1 MSATDRIARIIVNL
15 ALDQTFDY
23 RVPEDLAG
31 KVQVGSK
38 VTIPFGKSSRD
49 GYVVALLKTSEFEDL
64 KEIKAVVG
72 DRPLIPEKLLALGQW
87 IADYYCCSREQATHA
102 LLPSVVRGGR
112 VSPKKQKF
120 VRLADDIDVATALE
134 KLGTRA
140 PRQADVLR
148 LLARN
153 NNVSLANLEK
163 AAKVTESPIRALEEK
178 KYIVIEDQVQTRN
191 PNASVAVLPT
201 QALPLNEEQA
211 DALQMVTDSV
221 AKDRRDVILL
231 YGVTGSGKTEVYL
244 QAIQA
249 CLDRG
254 EESIV
259 LVPEIALTP
268 QTIERFRGRFGDVV
282 SILHSHLSDGE
293 RYDEWTRINDGSVKI
308 AIGARSAVFA
318 PFRNPGLIVVDEE
331 HEPSYKQDRLP
342 RYNARD
348 IAVMRGQFE
357 NVTVMLGTATP
368 ALESMYNVER
378 GKYRVARLNKRADD
392 ALMPTMEIVDMAEV
406 AMKEGRPQIFSR
418 RLTTALQNVLEEGEQ
433 AMLFLNRRGYA
444 THMQCLKCGY
454 TASCDDC
461 TVRFTYHRQ
470 VDRLVCHMCGETRTA
485 PQTCPECND
494 DKIKYSGLGTEK
506 LESAIKGIL
515 PHARV
520 LRMDSDTMTR
530 KNSYREALTA
540 FRAGDYDILVGTQMI
555 AKGLHFPNVTLV
567 GIVFADL
574 TLNLPDFRAG
584 ERTFQLLV
592 QVAGRAG
599 RGELPGHVIVQ
610 TYTPFHPA
618 LLSAAKQDYDEFYE
632 NEIDARRLLSFPPCA
647 HLLLAQFRGEQE
659 QAVAST
665 ADAFFQFLTAHLPDS
680 VQMTPPIPCAI
691 LKKRGSFHYQILFT
705 TDRIVSLS
713 RYIKQVLRKFK
724 KNKDVFISIDVDPMS
739 VL

>member
-1 MSATDRIARIIVNL
+1 MSATDRIARVIVNL

-23 RVPEDLAG
+23 RVPEDLAA
-31 KVQVGSK
+31 KVQIGSK

-49 GYVVALLKTSEFEDL
+49 GYVVALLGTSEFGDL
-64 KEIKAVVG
+64 KEVQAVVG
-72 DRPLIPEKLLALGQW
+72 DRPLIPEKLVALGQW
-87 IADYYCCSREQATHA
+87 ISDYYCCSREQATHA

-120 VRLADDIDVATALE
+120 VRLADNVDIATALE

-163 AAKVTESPIRALEEK
+163 TAKVTESPIRALEEK
-178 KYIVIEDQVQTRN
+178 KYIVIEDQVQARN

-201 QALPLNEEQA
+201 QTLPLNDEQA
-211 DALQMVTDSV
+211 DALQMVNDS
-221 AKDRRDVILL
+221 AGKDRRDVILL

-268 QTIERFRGRFGDVV
+268 QTIERFRGRFGDII

-318 PFRNPGLIVVDEE
+318 PFRNLGLIVVDEE

-348 IAVMRGQFE
+348 IAVMRGHFE
-357 NVTVMLGTATP
+357 NATVVLGTATP
-368 ALESMYNVER
+368 ALESMYNVEG
-378 GKYRVARLNKRADD
+378 GKYRLARLNKRADD

-406 AMKEGRPQIFSR
+406 AMKEGRPQIFSQ
-418 RLTTALQNVLEEGEQ
+418 RLTNALQNALEEGEQ
-433 AMLFLNRRGYA
+433 VMLFLNRRGYA
-444 THMQCLKCGY
+444 THMQCLKCGF
-454 TASCDDC
+454 TAGCDEC

-494 DKIKYSGLGTEK
+494 ANIKYSGLGTEK
-506 LESAIKGIL
+506 LAGAVKGIL

-530 KNSYREALTA
+530 KNAYREALTA

-618 LLSAAKQDYDEFYE
+618 LMSAAKQDYDEFYE
-632 NEIDARRLLSFPPCA
+632 NEIDARRLLNFPPCT

-659 QAVAST
+659 QAVAGT
-665 ADAFFQFLTAHLPDS
+665 ADDFFRFLTAHLPDS

-705 TDRIVSLS
+705 TERIVSLS
-713 RYIKQVLRKFK
+713 RYIKQVLGRFK
-724 KNKDVFISIDVDPMS
+724 KPKDVFISIDVDPMS

>member
-64 KEIKAVVG
+64 KEIQAVVG

-178 KYIVIEDQVQTRN
+178 KYIVIEDQVQARN

-318 PFRNPGLIVVDEE
+318 PFRNLGLIVVDEE

-724 KNKDVFISIDVDPMS
+724 KPKDVFISIDVDPMS

>member
-23 RVPEDLAG
+23 RVPKDLAG

-64 KEIKAVVG
+64 KEIQAVVG

-120 VRLADDIDVATALE
+120 VRLSDDIDVATALE

-201 QALPLNEEQA
+201 QTLPLNEEQA
-211 DALQMVTDSV
+211 DALQMVADSV

-494 DKIKYSGLGTEK
+494 DNIKYSGLGTEK

-724 KNKDVFISIDVDPMS
+724 KPKDIFISIDVDPMS

>member
-49 GYVVALLKTSEFEDL
+49 GYVVALLETSEFDDL
-64 KEIKAVVG
+64 KEIQAVVG

-178 KYIVIEDQVQTRN
+178 KYIVIEDQVQARN

-201 QALPLNEEQA
+201 QTLPLNEEQA
-211 DALQMVTDSV
+211 DALQMVADSV

-268 QTIERFRGRFGDVV
+268 QTIEQFRGRFGDVI

-357 NVTVMLGTATP
+357 NVTVVLGTATP

-418 RLTTALQNVLEEGEQ
+418 RLINALQNVLEEGEQ

-444 THMQCLKCGY
+444 THMQCLKCGF
-454 TASCDDC
+454 TAGCDDC

-494 DKIKYSGLGTEK
+494 DNIKYSGLGTEK
-506 LESAIKGIL
+506 LAGAVKGIL

-632 NEIDARRLLSFPPCA
+632 NEIDARRLLNFPPCA

-665 ADAFFQFLTAHLPDS
+665 ADDFFRFLTAHLPDS
-680 VQMTPPIPCAI
+680 VRMTPPIPCAI

-713 RYIKQVLRKFK
+713 RYIKQVLGKFK
-724 KNKDVFISIDVDPMS
+724 KPKDILISIDVDPMS

>member
-49 GYVVALLKTSEFEDL
+49 GYVVALLKTSEFGDL
-64 KEIKAVVG
+64 KEVQAVVG

-87 IADYYCCSREQATHA
+87 ISDYYCCSREQATHA

-120 VRLADDIDVATALE
+120 VRLADDIDVASALE

-148 LLARN
+148 LLTRN

-163 AAKVTESPIRALEEK
+163 TAKVTESPIRALEKK
-178 KYIVIEDQVQTRN
+178 KYIVIEDQVLARN

-211 DALQMVTDSV
+211 DALQMVADSV

-244 QAIQA
+244 QAIQL

-318 PFRNPGLIVVDEE
+318 PFRNLGLIVVDEE

-368 ALESMYNVER
+368 ALESMYNVEC

-418 RLTTALQNVLEEGEQ
+418 RLINALQDVLEKGEQ
-433 AMLFLNRRGYA
+433 VMLFLNRRGYA
-444 THMQCLKCGY
+444 THMQCLKCGF
-454 TASCDDC
+454 TAGCDDC
-461 TVRFTYHRQ
+461 TVKFTYHRQ

-494 DKIKYSGLGTEK
+494 SDIKYSGLGTEK
-506 LESAIKGIL
+506 LAGAVKGIL

-530 KNSYREALTA
+530 KNSYREALSA

-632 NEIDARRLLSFPPCA
+632 NEIDARRLLNFPPCA
-647 HLLLAQFRGEQE
+647 HLLLAQFRGERE

-665 ADAFFQFLTAHLPDS
+665 ADDFFQFLTAHLPDS
-680 VQMTPPIPCAI
+680 VRMTPPIPCAI

-713 RYIKQVLRKFK
+713 RYIKQVLGKFK
-724 KNKDVFISIDVDPMS
+724 KPKDILISIDVDPMS

>member
-153 NNVSLANLEK
+153 NNISLANLEK

-178 KYIVIEDQVQTRN
+178 KYIVIEDQVQARN

-318 PFRNPGLIVVDEE
+318 PFRNLGLIVVDEE

-724 KNKDVFISIDVDPMS
+724 KPKDVFISIDVDPMS